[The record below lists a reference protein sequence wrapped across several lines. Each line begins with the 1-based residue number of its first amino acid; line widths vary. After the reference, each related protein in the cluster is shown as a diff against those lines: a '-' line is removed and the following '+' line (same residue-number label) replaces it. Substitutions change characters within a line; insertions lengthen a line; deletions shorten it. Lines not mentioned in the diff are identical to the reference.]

1 MKLSIIIPT
10 LKIDDR
16 LERLV
21 MSIPQELRERVI
33 IVNGGP
39 ETYSF
44 KELNLINSNPGR
56 GLQLATGANFASG
69 EWLFFLHGDSQLPK
83 SWLKV
88 LAKHVDH
95 DPDKA
100 FTFRL
105 RFDDQ
110 GFFPRLLE
118 YWVRF
123 RCFAFALPYGDQ
135 GLFISKDLYDDIGGY
150 KDMPL
155 MEDVDIIKRIGRA
168 RLIVGSD
175 EVITSAEKYNKFG
188 YLFRMIWNGFCLLL
202 YKLGVDPATI
212 KKIY

>member
-44 KELNLINSNPGR
+44 KELNVINSNPGR
-56 GLQLATGANFASG
+56 GLQLATGANFASV

-175 EVITSAEKYNKFG
+175 EVITSAEKYNKYG
-188 YLFRMIWNGFCLLL
+188 YLLRMIWNGFCLLL